1 MLEYKKT
8 TQKEMTDTSGFAVR
22 VMGVGGAGA
31 NALDRIALEGM
42 EEADLVIMN
51 TDERALT
58 TSVCSKKIQLGR
70 DLTKG
75 LGAGG
80 DPDLG
85 HEAALEAAEEIREQV
100 KGQSVVFVC
109 VGLGGGTGSGAAPVA
124 ARIARQEGA
133 FVVVFATMPFSFE
146 GRRRLEQANQ
156 SLDRLRAD
164 ANALLV
170 FDNDRMG
177 ELILPKEGIQ
187 KAFAAADKVISQS
200 VRAIT
205 QLVTKPGLIRIG
217 LDDLLTALRNND
229 ARCLF
234 GVGSAKGQ
242 NRAQGA
248 LKKALKSPLLDEGNL
263 LNRARNVLVHISGGE
278 SLTLFESE
286 LLMNDLL
293 KHVRD
298 EAQIFFGTSID
309 QSLGDEL
316 SVTIIS
322 SLQAGVM
329 EREGLEDDLE
339 DEEKEVPVADEAP
352 GGDPEAAAPLEAA
365 PQESAVEAKVEPA
378 PEPEPTPEPEPEPEP
393 DPEPVSEKE
402 ELAEEMPEPPV
413 ESKSSAE
420 AEEPAPR
427 PESRWQAPP
436 ERDAAVESEGAV
448 TPPGSD
454 FEDTMSVPTVKGDS
468 DEGEDKEAAPG
479 GKRKGSQTELE
490 LDPGAKGRFEKSE
503 PTIVDGEDLDVPA
516 FLRKGD

>member
-8 TQKEMTDTSGFAVR
+8 TQTQKEMTDTSGFSVR
-22 VMGVGGAGA
+22 VLGVGGAGA

-51 TDERALT
+51 TDERALS
-58 TSVCSKKIQLGR
+58 TSVCSKKIQLGA

-100 KGQSVVFVC
+100 KGQSVVFLC
-109 VGLGGGTGSGAAPVA
+109 VGLGGGTGSGSAPVA

-170 FDNDRMG
+170 FENDRMG

-205 QLVTKPGLIRIG
+205 QLVTRPGLIRIG
-217 LDDLLTALRNND
+217 LDDLLSALRNND

-234 GVGSAKGQ
+234 GVGSAKGS

-263 LNRARNVLVHISGGE
+263 LNRARNVMVHISGGE

-286 LLMNDLL
+286 TLMNDLL

-298 EAQIFFGTSID
+298 DAQVFFGTSID
-309 QSLGDEL
+309 QSMGDEL

-322 SLQAGVM
+322 SLQAAAMSAEGGTDEVSAGGDEDESSDEDASIEADEPEAASAPAAGPPDPDPVKESEVEEAEKEPEAEVQEAEDGVD
-329 EREGLEDDLE
+329 EEV
-339 DEEKEVPVADEAP
+339 DEEKDSPPAGGQWQASSSRAVDAVSDEDDEVEDAGSDIEDTIPVPTAEKVA
-352 GGDPEAAAPLEAA
+352 
-365 PQESAVEAKVEPA
+365 AVEA
-378 PEPEPTPEPEPEPEP
+378 
-393 DPEPVSEKE
+393 
-402 ELAEEMPEPPV
+402 AE
-413 ESKSSAE
+413 
-420 AEEPAPR
+420 
-427 PESRWQAPP
+427 
-436 ERDAAVESEGAV
+436 
-448 TPPGSD
+448 
-454 FEDTMSVPTVKGDS
+454 
-468 DEGEDKEAAPG
+468 KEAADSGDKGEAGEESAAAKG
-479 GKRKGSQTELE
+479 GQTELE

-516 FLRKGD
+516 FLRKGK

>member
-8 TQKEMTDTSGFAVR
+8 TQKEMTDTSGFSVR
-22 VMGVGGAGA
+22 VLGVGGAGA

-51 TDERALT
+51 TDERALS
-58 TSVCSKKIQLGR
+58 TSVCSKKIQLGA

-100 KGQSVVFVC
+100 KGQSVVFLC

-170 FDNDRMG
+170 FENDRMG

-205 QLVTKPGLIRIG
+205 QLVTRPGLIRIG
-217 LDDLLTALRNND
+217 LDDLLSALRNND

-234 GVGSAKGQ
+234 GVGAAKGS

-263 LNRARNVLVHISGGE
+263 LNRARNVMVHISGGE

-286 LLMNDLL
+286 TLMNDLL

-298 EAQIFFGTSID
+298 DAQVFFGTSID
-309 QSLGDEL
+309 QSMGDEL

-322 SLQAGVM
+322 SLQAAAMAPASGSDDDD
-329 EREGLEDDLE
+329 ESDLGEEDGEEDDGEAEQKPDHSPADIPEATEPVEAVAPVEVAEKEQNGVVEEAKEHTVEVYKDLE
-339 DEEKEVPVADEAP
+339 VAVEEKREEEIP
-352 GGDPEAAAPLEAA
+352 
-365 PQESAVEAKVEPA
+365 PA
-378 PEPEPTPEPEPEPEP
+378 NQ
-393 DPEPVSEKE
+393 
-402 ELAEEMPEPPV
+402 
-413 ESKSSAE
+413 
-420 AEEPAPR
+420 
-427 PESRWQAPP
+427 WQAPP
-436 ERDAAVESEGAV
+436 ERVVAAEGMAQDDGNKTGLEGAIPV
-448 TPPGSD
+448 TSAAKPEEEVDGSAD
-454 FEDTMSVPTVKGDS
+454 DVAGDVA
-468 DEGEDKEAAPG
+468 KESSG
-479 GKRKGSQTELE
+479 GKGAQTELE

-516 FLRKGD
+516 FLRKGK

>member
-8 TQKEMTDTSGFAVR
+8 TQTQKEMADTSGFSVR
-22 VMGVGGAGA
+22 VLGVGGAGA

-51 TDERALT
+51 TDERALS
-58 TSVCSKKIQLGR
+58 TSVCSKKIQLGA

-85 HEAALEAAEEIREQV
+85 HEAALEAAEEIRDQV
-100 KGQSVVFVC
+100 KGQSVVFLC
-109 VGLGGGTGSGAAPVA
+109 VGLGGGTGSGSAPVA

-170 FDNDRMG
+170 FENDRMG

-205 QLVTKPGLIRIG
+205 QLVTRPGLIRIG
-217 LDDLLTALRNND
+217 LDDLLSALRNND

-234 GVGSAKGQ
+234 GVGSAKGS

-263 LNRARNVLVHISGGE
+263 LNRARNVMVHISGGE

-286 LLMNDLL
+286 TLMNDLL

-298 EAQIFFGTSID
+298 DAQVFFGTSID
-309 QSLGDEL
+309 QSMGDEL

-322 SLQAGVM
+322 SLQAAAMTG
-329 EREGLEDDLE
+329 EGGAGEASASGTDDEDASIE
-339 DEEKEVPVADEAP
+339 AEEPQAASEPVAAP
-352 GGDPEAAAPLEAA
+352 
-365 PQESAVEAKVEPA
+365 
-378 PEPEPTPEPEPEPEP
+378 PEPEPVAEKEVEEVVEEPEPEPEAEVQEVVE
-393 DPEPVSEKE
+393 DEAGEEVEEEKE
-402 ELAEEMPEPPV
+402 SPPTG
-413 ESKSSAE
+413 AQ
-420 AEEPAPR
+420 
-427 PESRWQAPP
+427 WQAPP
-436 ERDAAVESEGAV
+436 SRAVGDEGDEGDEGPGSEDTIPVPTAAKVGATEAVEE
-448 TPPGSD
+448 
-454 FEDTMSVPTVKGDS
+454 
-468 DEGEDKEAAPG
+468 EAADAGDKGEAGEENAAAKG
-479 GKRKGSQTELE
+479 GQTELE

-516 FLRKGD
+516 FLRKGK